1 MTSLFV
7 SIFMFLL
14 ILAPFVSSADTLA
27 DKRGQLTVCILSF
40 CNSFHSISFIK
51 NLIPFS
57 LVSASPALGGKCR
70 ARRGDRGML
79 AYTGQNRFYWFCSH
93 LFLFLRVCSH
103 LPLSSANA
111 ATFPDKRGQLTVC
124 ILSFCNSFH
133 SISFIKNLIPFSL
146 VSASPALGGK
156 CRARRGDRGML
167 AYTGQNRFYWFCSH
181 LFLFLRVCSHL
192 PLSSANAATFP
203 DKRGQLTVCILSF
216 CNKTSRDSFFA

>member
-1 MTSLFV
+1 
-7 SIFMFLL
+7 MFLL

-70 ARRGDRGML
+70 ALRGDRGML
-79 AYTGQNRFYWFCSH
+79 AYTGKNRFYWFCSH

-111 ATFPDKRGQLTVC
+111 ATFPDKRGQLFRMSHFDIFCFSYIKTMNPFF
-124 ILSFCNSFH
+124 LSVSFPR
-133 SISFIKNLIPFSL
+133 IRWEVPSL
-146 VSASPALGGK
+146 
-156 CRARRGDRGML
+156 ARR
-167 AYTGQNRFYWFCSH
+167 
-181 LFLFLRVCSHL
+181 
-192 PLSSANAATFP
+192 
-203 DKRGQLTVCILSF
+203 
-216 CNKTSRDSFFA
+216 